1 MLVSGYICICMC
13 VYVYRYMH
21 VHVSSVYIPM
31 SVSMSI
37 FRPILVCIHMTHT
50 YIHAYKYTAEGRGDR
65 VGPSQAE
72 LAMLEPLDVAEGRG

>member
-1 MLVSGYICICMC
+1 
-13 VYVYRYMH
+13 MH